1 MDEMKDFVLWCIE
14 EIPSV
19 LLEPPISAFVGM
31 ALLVVILRVIYHMMH
46 IAD

>member
-1 MDEMKDFVLWCIE
+1 MDEMKDFVLWCIDT
-14 EIPSV
+14 IPAV

-31 ALLVVILRVIYHMMH
+31 ALLIVVLRVIYQMIH